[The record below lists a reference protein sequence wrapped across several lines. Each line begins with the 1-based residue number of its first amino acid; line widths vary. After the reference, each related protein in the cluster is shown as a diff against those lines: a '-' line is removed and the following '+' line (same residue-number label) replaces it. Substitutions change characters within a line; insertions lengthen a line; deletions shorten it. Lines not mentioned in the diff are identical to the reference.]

1 MKPAELARAWRTLR
15 HLRREQVTGQLRR
28 RLRGPATPLAIP
40 ADPRLRALRPR
51 AAFLPAPAHARFT
64 PPARVR
70 LLNREVDFRERVDWS
85 FAAEGPLWSYH
96 LHQFDWLRG
105 PELDAA
111 SRAGLVLDWI
121 AACAAG
127 PGWDPHPTSLRLFS
141 WAKLLLTPGALHL
154 SADEEARVRA
164 SLARQAATL
173 AANLET
179 QLLANHYLSN
189 LLAVALA
196 AVLFEGELSGELRR
210 RSRALRGELAEQI
223 LPDGGHVERSPM
235 YHSLLLEN
243 VLDLLNADADALD
256 GALVEALRE
265 AASRMLGALRVWTH
279 PDGEIALFGD
289 AAFGIAHP
297 PGALEAYAA
306 ALGIAPSGPAR
317 PGALEAAGYARLES
331 PPFTLI
337 ASLAGPMPAHQP
349 GHAHC
354 DALAF
359 ELSVGRERVV
369 TDTGVFEY
377 VPGSRRDLARST
389 RAHATLEVG
398 GREQA
403 ELWAAHRVGGRPEVR
418 CIALVPGRRVEAS
431 CVGWSTPDT
440 LHRRVFEVRDGSLEI
455 RDTLEGRQRPVRFAL
470 PLAPGLGVTLEG
482 SRARLRLRGGLGL
495 ELALPDGV
503 SWRVAEAPYFPEFGR
518 SLERPV
524 LVGDAD
530 SFRAGTWRFRVQT

>member
-1 MKPAELARAWRTLR
+1 MKPAELARVWRTVR
-15 HLRREQVTGQLRR
+15 HLRREQVAGQLRR
-28 RLRGPATPLAIP
+28 RLRGPAAPLAIP
-40 ADPRLRALRPR
+40 ADPPLRGLRART
-51 AAFLPAPAHARFT
+51 AFLPAPAHARFT

-105 PELDAA
+105 PELAAA
-111 SRAGLVLDWI
+111 SRTGLVLDWI
-121 AACAAG
+121 AAGEGG
-127 PGWDPHPTSLRLFS
+127 PGWDPHPTSLRLFA
-141 WAKLLLTPGALHL
+141 WTKLLLTPGALRC

-179 QLLANHYLSN
+179 HLLANHYLSN

-196 AVLFEGELSGELRR
+196 AVLFEGALARELQRR
-210 RSRALRGELAEQI
+210 ARPLVSELAEQI
-223 LPDGGHVERSPM
+223 RPDGAHCERSPM

-243 VLDLLNADADALD
+243 VLDLLNVGVDALD
-256 GALVEALRE
+256 AVLADALRE

-279 PDGEIALFGD
+279 PDGEIALFAD
-289 AAFGIAHP
+289 AAFGIAQP
-297 PGALEAYAA
+297 PGALERYAA
-306 ALGIAPSGPAR
+306 ALGVAPSGPAR
-317 PGALEAAGYARLES
+317 PGALEAVGYARLEQA
-331 PPFTLI
+331 PFTLI

-359 ELSVGRERVV
+359 ELSVAGERVV

-377 VPGSRRDLARST
+377 VPGPRRDLARST
-389 RAHATLEVG
+389 RAHATLEVD

-418 CIALVPGRRVEAS
+418 WIDLVPGRRVAGS
-431 CVGWSTPDT
+431 CAGWSTPDT
-440 LHRRVFEVRDGSLEI
+440 RHRRVFEVQDGILEI
-455 RDTLEGRQRPVRFAL
+455 RDALEGSQRRVRFAL
-470 PLAPGLGVTLEG
+470 PLAPDLGVALEG
-482 SRARLRLRGGLGL
+482 GRAHLRLRGGLGL
-495 ELALPDGV
+495 EIALPAGV
-503 SWRVAEAPYFPEFGR
+503 SWRVAEAPYYPEFGR